1 MTLITD
7 KIQTYLDQLS
17 EPLQAEVLHFVE
29 YLLEKVSHQ
38 TIAEDKA
45 WYSFSLN
52 QAMSG
57 MEEEEELYTLDDL
70 KVRFS

>member
-1 MTLITD
+1 MALTD
-7 KIQTYLDQLS
+7 KIQIYLDQLS

-29 YLLEKVSHQ
+29 YLFEKVSHQ